1 VCKDLIEI
9 TNLAIILVS
18 GGMDS
23 CVSAASAIS
32 DGYEV
37 AFLHVNYGQLTE
49 KRELRAFHEIGD
61 YYNIKKRMVV
71 DIMHLSAIGGSC
83 LTDDAIEVP
92 NANLDNIDIPV
103 SYVPFRN
110 ANILATAV
118 SWAEVI
124 CADTIYMGAVEE
136 DSSGYPDC
144 RRSFFDTYEKVIAE
158 GTKPETE
165 INIITPLINLSKKEI
180 ITKGLKLNAPLN
192 LTWSC
197 YKQEDIP
204 CRECDSCALRA
215 RGFQQAGLSD
225 PLEPS

>member
-1 VCKDLIEI
+1 
-9 TNLAIILVS
+9 
-18 GGMDS
+18 MDS
-23 CVSAASAIS
+23 CVSAAFAIA
-32 DGYEV
+32 DGYEL
-37 AFLHVNYGQLTE
+37 ALLHMNYGQRTE
-49 KRELRAFHEIGD
+49 KRELRAFHELGD
-61 YYNIKKRMVV
+61 YYDTKKRMVV

-83 LTDDAIEVP
+83 LTDDKIEVP

-110 ANILATAV
+110 ANILAVAV
-118 SWAEVI
+118 SWAEDI
-124 CADTIYMGAVEE
+124 CANTIYVGAVEE

-144 RRSFFDTYEKVIAE
+144 RRSFFDAFEKVIAE

-165 INIITPLINLSKKEI
+165 ITIITPLINLSKKEI

-204 CRECDSCALRA
+204 CRGCDSCALRA
-215 RGFQQAGLSD
+215 RGFQQAGLRD
-225 PLEPS
+225 PIEPS

>member
-1 VCKDLIEI
+1 MCKDIKLIN
-9 TNLAIILVS
+9 NLAIILVS

-37 AFLHVNYGQLTE
+37 AFLHVNYGQRTE

-61 YYNIKKRMVV
+61 YYDTKKRMVV

-83 LTDDAIEVP
+83 LTDDKIEVP

-144 RRSFFDTYEKVIAE
+144 RRSFFDAYEKVIAE

-180 ITKGLKLNAPLN
+180 ITKGLKLNAPLH

-197 YKQEDIP
+197 YKQENIP
-204 CRECDSCALRA
+204 CGECDSCALRA
-215 RGFQQAGLSD
+215 RGFELAGVRD
-225 PLEPS
+225 PIL

>member
-1 VCKDLIEI
+1 MCKDLKEI

-61 YYNIKKRMVV
+61 YYDIKKSMVV
-71 DIMHLSAIGGSC
+71 DIMHLAIIGGSC
-83 LTDDAIEVP
+83 LTDKEIKVP
-92 NANLDNIDIPV
+92 DANLDDIDIPV

-110 ANILATAV
+110 ANLLATAV

-124 CADTIYMGAVEE
+124 HAKKIYVGAVEE
-136 DSSGYPDC
+136 DSAGYPDC
-144 RRSFFDTYEKVIAE
+144 RRAFFDSFEKVISD

-165 INIITPLINLSKKEI
+165 ISIVTPLINLSKKEI
-180 ITKGLKLNAPLN
+180 IEKGLELNAPLN

-197 YKQEDIP
+197 YKEENTP
-204 CRECDSCALRA
+204 CGECDSCALRA
-215 RGFQQAGLSD
+215 RGFEQAGYTD
-225 PLEPS
+225 PLSL